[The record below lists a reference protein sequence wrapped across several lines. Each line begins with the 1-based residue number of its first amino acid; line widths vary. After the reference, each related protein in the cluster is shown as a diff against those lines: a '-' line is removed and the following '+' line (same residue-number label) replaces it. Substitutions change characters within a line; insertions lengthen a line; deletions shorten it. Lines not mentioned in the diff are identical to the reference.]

1 MTDRTVIPA
10 APATNS
16 TPDPVARVL
25 VIDDD
30 VTVRMLM
37 RAALQ
42 KVGLDVTLA
51 VGGVEGLRL
60 FNEQRCDL
68 VMLDVDM
75 PDLSGHEV
83 CIRLR
88 ALAGD
93 LLPVV
98 MVTGMEDAASVEAA
112 YDSGATDFIAKPINW
127 GLVGHRVHY
136 LLRAARALKGLRA
149 ANARDAAILAAIP
162 DTLFR
167 LNAAGQVLDVHEPG
181 REARTASAPW
191 HALTDRYPAAIAAQL
206 TSGMRQALASHTAQH
221 ADFSLAG
228 PAGQRQYFE
237 SRVAYIDDNHALCLV
252 RDVTAR
258 KQAEAD
264 LLRSQ
269 GRLEQAQALA
279 RLGSWH
285 YNVRT
290 RLLEWSAET
299 YRICDMVEGTKV
311 SVEVFTAMV
320 HPDDVAAMQLTRA
333 QALSGLAYQM
343 EYRIH
348 TATRMAWVAET
359 AEPELDEGGRVCGL
373 LGAVQDITE
382 RKLTES
388 RITRLAY
395 FDGLTGL
402 PNREAFQDRLRSE
415 LDRAMREGRRLAI
428 LVMDLDGFKTIN
440 DTLGHETGDLVLREA
455 ADRLRNVIRASDL
468 ISRVDVDDADKQ
480 LARLGG
486 DEFTALITDMADPR
500 DALVVAH
507 RIGEQMRSPFLVVE
521 RDLRLT
527 ASIGIALF
535 PDDGDDVATLLK
547 HADTAM
553 YYAKEQGRD
562 NVQYYSAALTER
574 AVQRMNLE
582 RDLRAALE
590 LGQFQ
595 LAYQPQLDTRSGRI
609 ESVEALIRWTHPQRG
624 PIPPMDFIPLAE
636 RNGLIVPIGEHVLR
650 MACAA
655 AAAWQRDGQ
664 AVRVAV
670 NLSPVQLR
678 HPDLLR
684 TVIDALAESG
694 LAPELLE
701 LEMTETAFLEDNASA
716 LATLRA
722 LRATGLRLALDDF
735 GTGFSSMSYLQRM
748 PLNTIKIDRSF
759 VKGLPL
765 DNDSVSIV
773 RAIVSM
779 AKSLGLEITAEGV
792 ETAEQALMLT
802 DMRVEFLQG
811 WYIGRPAPAAET
823 SSLLSRRPDPGAL
836 EVLER
841 ETRLELATST
851 LARLRSTN

>member
-1 MTDRTVIPA
+1 MRERAIISA
-10 APATNS
+10 APAANT
-16 TPDPVARVL
+16 TPAPAARVL

-42 KVGLDVTLA
+42 KVGFDVSLA
-51 VGGVEGLRL
+51 DCGEQGLRL
-60 FNEQRCDL
+60 FNEQSCDL

-75 PDLSGHEV
+75 PGLNGHEV
-83 CIRLR
+83 CSRLR
-88 ALAGD
+88 LLAGD
-93 LLPVV
+93 LLPIV

-112 YDSGATDFIAKPINW
+112 YESGATDFIAKPINW
-127 GLVGHRVHY
+127 GVLGHRVHY

-149 ANARDAAILAAIP
+149 ANARNAAILA
-162 DTLFR
+162 
-167 LNAAGQVLDVHEPG
+167 E
-181 REARTASAPW
+181 
-191 HALTDRYPAAIAAQL
+191 
-206 TSGMRQALASHTAQH
+206 
-221 ADFSLAG
+221 
-228 PAGQRQYFE
+228 
-237 SRVAYIDDNHALCLV
+237 
-252 RDVTAR
+252 
-258 KQAEAD
+258 

-269 GRLEQAQALA
+269 GRLQQAQALA

-285 YNVRT
+285 YNVQT

-299 YRICDMVEGTKV
+299 YRICEVPEGTAV
-311 SVEVFTAMV
+311 SVEMFTAMI
-320 HPDDVAAMQLTRA
+320 HSDDAAAMQRTRM
-333 QALSGLAYQM
+333 QALSGAAYQL

-348 TATRMAWVAET
+348 TATRITWVTET
-359 AEPELDEGGRVCGL
+359 AEPELDETGRVCGL
-373 LGAVQDITE
+373 LGAVQDVTE

-388 RITRLAY
+388 RIARLAY
-395 FDGLTGL
+395 VDGLTGL
-402 PNREAFQDRLRSE
+402 PNRESFQDRLRSE
-415 LDRAMREGRRLAI
+415 LSRAEREGRRLAI
-428 LVMDLDGFKTIN
+428 LFMDLDGFKSIN

-455 ADRLRNVIRASDL
+455 ADRLRKVIRMSDL
-468 ISRVDVDDADKQ
+468 ISRVDVDSADTQ

-486 DEFTALITDMADPR
+486 DEFTALLTDMADPH

-507 RIGEQMRSPFLVVE
+507 RIGEQMRSPFMVGE

-535 PDDGDDVATLLK
+535 PDDGGDVATLLK

-553 YYAKEQGRD
+553 YYAKEKGRD
-562 NVQYYSAALTER
+562 NVQYYSAALTQR
-574 AVQRMNLE
+574 AVERMNLE
-582 RDLRAALE
+582 RDLRTALE

-609 ESVEALIRWTHPQRG
+609 ESVEALIRWTHPERG
-624 PIPPMDFIPLAE
+624 PISPMDFIPLAE
-636 RNGLIVPIGEHVLR
+636 SNGLIVPIGEHVLR

-655 AAAWQRDGQ
+655 AALWQRDGH

-678 HPDLLR
+678 HPNLVL
-684 TVIDALAESG
+684 TVTDALARSG

-701 LEMTETAFLEDNASA
+701 LEMTETAFLEDSASA

-759 VKGLPL
+759 VKGLPM

-773 RAIVSM
+773 RAIISM

-792 ETAEQALMLT
+792 ETAEQAQMLT
-802 DMRVEFLQG
+802 DMQCECLQG
-811 WYIGRPAPAAET
+811 WYIGRPAPAADIA
-823 SSLLSRRPDPGAL
+823 SLLTRRPGPCAL
-836 EVLER
+836 ASR
-841 ETRLELATST
+841 
-851 LARLRSTN
+851 

>member
-1 MTDRTVIPA
+1 MTEQLVIPA
-10 APATNS
+10 TPVANPA
-16 TPDPVARVL
+16 PDPVARVL

-93 LLPVV
+93 LLPIV

-112 YDSGATDFIAKPINW
+112 YESGATDFIAKPINW

-149 ANARDAAILAAIP
+149 ANVDNAAILAAIP

-181 REARTASAPW
+181 REARAAAAPRQ
-191 HALTDRYPAAIAAQL
+191 ALTDRYPAAIAAQL
-206 TSGMRQALASHTAQH
+206 TSGMRQALSSHTAQN

-237 SRVAYIDDNHALCLV
+237 SRVAYIDDDHALCLV

-258 KQAEAD
+258 KQAEAE
-264 LLRSQ
+264 LHRSQ
-269 GRLEQAQALA
+269 GRLQQAQALA

-299 YRICDMVEGTKV
+299 YRICDMLEGTAV
-311 SVEVFTAMV
+311 SVEMFTAMI
-320 HPDDVAAMQLTRA
+320 HPDDVAAIQRTRA
-333 QALSGLAYQM
+333 QALSGVAYQV

-348 TATRMAWVAET
+348 TAARTAWVMET
-359 AEPELDEGGRVCGL
+359 AEPELGEGGRVCGL

-388 RITRLAY
+388 RIVRLAY

-402 PNREAFQDRLRSE
+402 PNRESFQDRLRSE
-415 LDRAMREGRRLAI
+415 LSRAEREGRRLAI
-428 LVMDLDGFKTIN
+428 LFMDLDGFKSIN

-455 ADRLRNVIRASDL
+455 ADRLRTVIRVSDL
-468 ISRVDVDDADKQ
+468 ISRVDGDNADKQ

-486 DEFTALITDMADPR
+486 NEFTALITDMGDPH

-507 RIGEQMRSPFLVVE
+507 RIGEQMRSPFLVAE

-527 ASIGIALF
+527 ASIGIALY
-535 PDDGDDVATLLK
+535 PDDGGDVATLLK

-562 NVQYYSAALTER
+562 NVQYYSAALTQR
-574 AVQRMNLE
+574 AVERMNLE
-582 RDLRAALE
+582 RDLRTALE

-595 LAYQPQLDTRSGRI
+595 VAYQPQLDTRSGRI

-624 PIPPMDFIPLAE
+624 PISPMDFIPLAE
-636 RNGLIVPIGEHVLR
+636 SNGLIVPIGEHVLR

-655 AAAWQRDGQ
+655 AAVWQRDGH

-678 HPDLLR
+678 HPDLVP
-684 TVIDALAESG
+684 TVIDALARSG

-701 LEMTETAFLEDNASA
+701 LEMTETAFLEDSAAA

-722 LRATGLRLALDDF
+722 LRAIGLRLALDDF

-748 PLNTIKIDRSF
+748 PLNTIKIDQSF
-759 VKGLPL
+759 VKGLPM

-773 RAIVSM
+773 RAIISM

-802 DMRVEFLQG
+802 DMQCESLQG
-811 WYIGRPAPAAET
+811 WYIGRPAPAAEIA
-823 SSLLSRRPDPGAL
+823 SLLTRRPGPGAL
-836 EVLER
+836 APNRRVDEDPEVGLV
-841 ETRLELATST
+841 A
-851 LARLRSTN
+851 